1 MAGAATTTKFM
12 LQHPIPAPKPI
23 ITPNKLVQS
32 PNHNS
37 SILSFCSIKSSPQN
51 RNIYAAAPQNDL
63 LTAEQEEPKEHTTT
77 AIKLH
82 LFSALQGINRGIFG
96 VSSEKKSEIES
107 FVHLLESLNP
117 TPHPT
122 LSLHKIDGNWRL
134 IYTTITILGSKRTKL
149 GLRDFVT
156 LGDLFQSINAAQG
169 KAVNTAKFSARG
181 LSLLSGH
188 LTIEASFKVASNS
201 RVDITYNKSAITPD
215 QLMNVFRKNYDL
227 LLGIFNPEGWLEIT
241 YVDDSLRIGRDD
253 KGNIFILE
261 RLLEAASDNP

>member
-1 MAGAATTTKFM
+1 MAATTKFM
-12 LQHPIPAPKPI
+12 QHPIPGPHVFPRKPI
-23 ITPNKLVQS
+23 ITTKLVKT
-32 PNHNS
+32 PNLNKP
-37 SILSFCSIKSSPQN
+37 IIIGFKSPQN
-51 RNIYAAAPQNDL
+51 RFINNHISAAAAAAALHNDL
-63 LTAEQEEPKEHTTT
+63 RGEPTA
-77 AIKLH
+77 AIKIH
-82 LFSALQGINRGIFG
+82 LFAALQGINRGIFG

-149 GLRDFVT
+149 GLRDFIT
-156 LGDLFQSINAAQG
+156 LGHLFQSINSAQG

-261 RLLEAASDNP
+261 RLLEEGDNP